1 MTYWCLLHKIIIL
14 HLSTPHFWFLL
25 FAGKN
30 ILAFKKNFCY
40 LFVAMAKPVS
50 AKGSWVES
58 DVKLT
63 GKTVIITGAN
73 TGIGLETAIDL
84 AKREA
89 KVIMACRNLEKAQQ
103 ARSRVSFPELV
114 EVVSTFF
121 IFMYLIITLVEF
133 ESDVVNLIGS

>member
-1 MTYWCLLHKIIIL
+1 
-14 HLSTPHFWFLL
+14 
-25 FAGKN
+25 
-30 ILAFKKNFCY
+30 
-40 LFVAMAKPVS
+40 MAKPVS